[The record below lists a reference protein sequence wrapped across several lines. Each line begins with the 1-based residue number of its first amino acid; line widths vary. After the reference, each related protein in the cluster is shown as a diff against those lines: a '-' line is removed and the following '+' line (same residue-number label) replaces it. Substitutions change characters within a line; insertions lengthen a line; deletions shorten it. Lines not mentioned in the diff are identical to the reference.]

1 MLDDMRVEALGDD
14 PRDACSATEV
24 QAATQRACCAPSNYC
39 QAGPQRGAR
48 ASAGSP
54 GWQRRARFWG
64 RSGRLGLGNFRLAS
78 LNDRRYFFAAYA
90 PLFARISSRR
100 ARWPVLLHAVP
111 PYQRL
116 SHANNSRERS
126 VVRFLLVWILFFT
139 RSFP

>member
-1 MLDDMRVEALGDD
+1 M
-14 PRDACSATEV
+14 
-24 QAATQRACCAPSNYC
+24 QAAAQRPCCAPSNHR
-39 QAGPQRGAR
+39 QAGTQRGAR
-48 ASAGSP
+48 APGGSP
-54 GWQRRARFWG
+54 GWQRRARLWE
-64 RSGRLGLGNFRLAS
+64 RSGRFAWRVSLGNFRLAN
-78 LNDRRYFFAAYA
+78 LDNWRDFLAAYA
-90 PLFARISSRR
+90 FLFARISSRW